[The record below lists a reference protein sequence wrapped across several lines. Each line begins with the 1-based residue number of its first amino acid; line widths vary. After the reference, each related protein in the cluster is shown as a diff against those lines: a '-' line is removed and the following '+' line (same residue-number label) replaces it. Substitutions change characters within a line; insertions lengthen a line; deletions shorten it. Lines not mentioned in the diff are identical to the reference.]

1 MRRIASLATK
11 LAFIFLLALDAGL
24 FAADRGTAAEAKAML
39 LDAVAHYKAVGR
51 KQALA
56 DFTAKKP
63 PFGDRDLYVV
73 CFNSERIVVANG
85 GFPGHIGTPADVV
98 VDVHG
103 QGMGT
108 AARRL
113 FPLAGKQLCNSAGLI
128 LLPAISCQ
136 RPCSSPRPATTC
148 AASVLMSRSSNPRQG
163 EGTGIAA
170 ITVPRSSYRSL
181 RGSERCRRDCTH

>member
-108 AARRL
+108 AAWE
-113 FPLAGKQLCNSAGLI
+113 AVSAGGE
-128 LLPAISCQ
+128 
-136 RPCSSPRPATTC
+136 
-148 AASVLMSRSSNPRQG
+148 AAVQFRWVDPITRDIVPKTMFFAKAGNNVCG
-163 EGTGIAA
+163 VGTY
-170 ITVPRSSYRSL
+170 VPQ
-181 RGSERCRRDCTH
+181 